1 MSEDVEF
8 LWDGAR
14 RAYIRA
20 SPNMQLVINVLVLKI
35 YLYSASTKTFIDI
48 SKQTDTKMLVV
59 FEQIYSCS
67 ANLFIVHVNL
77 PKSPTKDS

>member
-1 MSEDVEF
+1 MMC
-8 LWDGAR
+8 
-14 RAYIRA
+14 YIIKNPQA
-20 SPNMQLVINVLVLKI
+20 VSFDISIKSD
-35 YLYSASTKTFIDI
+35 LYSASTKTFIDI

-67 ANLFIVHVNL
+67 ANLFIVYVNL

>member
-1 MSEDVEF
+1 MDT
-8 LWDGAR
+8 LH
-14 RAYIRA
+14 
-20 SPNMQLVINVLVLKI
+20 NNH
-35 YLYSASTKTFIDI
+35 LYSASTKTFIDI

-67 ANLFIVHVNL
+67 ANLFIVYVNL